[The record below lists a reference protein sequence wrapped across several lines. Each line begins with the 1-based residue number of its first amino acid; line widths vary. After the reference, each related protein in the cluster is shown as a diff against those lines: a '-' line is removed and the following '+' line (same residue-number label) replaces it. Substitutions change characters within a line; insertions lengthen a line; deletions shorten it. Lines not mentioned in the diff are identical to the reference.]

1 MHSPR
6 IAPVRPAARLGTVLG
21 LLCFAGLVPAQAQ
34 APEYSSRT
42 AVDTETF
49 IYSETVAIT
58 GIDNGA
64 AVVVNPA
71 NDTQYSIDRGRF
83 TNDAG
88 SIDAGQTLTLRH
100 VSGDGP
106 GQTVTSSVQVGDA
119 TATFISI
126 TAGVAPTPP
135 PGPVVRLNLE
145 AFGSGVDGH
154 SYTTAPDGLCTEDT
168 PNTAL
173 DCASNVPITVTAV
186 APDGSYFAGW
196 YDTPECAHD
205 GLDGLPYR
213 LTCTVT
219 LDEDQDEPRT
229 LLAAFAAEPAPTP
242 DNEADAPTCDNT
254 VSQHCFYP
262 FPSNVFTRAANAT
275 DPSSETGLQVNLVPA
290 GRFPTP
296 RPDDGTTGGGAQFDP
311 TQWNRN
317 DGFSLNPKINSFID
331 TDPGPAQ
338 VGADEDDLE
347 ATGVTHLADLSRSLE
362 PDATVLMINAT
373 PMIDAAGNPCVDGD
387 GCVDNP
393 AYLEQQLIWVEPEL
407 PKRELRDTNDN
418 GMLDTRQIP
427 DSERTLTIRVGKN
440 LNYRH
445 RYIVAVRN
453 FKRADRDPDDGSVVG
468 SSRVEADPL
477 FRIYRDNRELLPAFP
492 NMQAR
497 RAAMEDIF
505 AVLDEAGVAR
515 WQLNQAWDFTV
526 ASKENLHKRLLH
538 MRDDTLAQLD
548 AADPLGR
555 WGEGEGVPCYTIEEF
570 PNASDTGVPSG
581 PDDFDPPRPVSAPY
595 SESTCAPG
603 ELPADIPENPGFE
616 NNPNSQTQR
625 YVSGTVAVPCYMTG
639 NCAPGTELNYNP
651 ATGPGQHPVFG
662 DDLPDQIPGSIF
674 KANFQCRIPPS
685 ATAANPARVS
695 LYGHGLLGSLGEVR
709 NGSHVGRFSE
719 TYNVMFCAM
728 NWTGFA
734 TEDGGTAAQVGSD
747 VSAFSTFIDRQMQGH
762 IAWLVMQEALARPD
776 GLMAHPAFQDGD
788 GTTAGEPLYRLD
800 FNADGSGGIFYDG
813 NSQGG
818 IMPGAMLAIS
828 NRITRGVLG
837 VPGMNYSILLRRSSD
852 FQIENGFMP
861 DPSDPGDAVGAPTIN
876 FALQQNFPND
886 FDLSFIYSLS
896 TMIWERS
903 ENAGFAQHMG
913 PNPLREDLA
922 PKQYLLHVGYGDHQ
936 VAMWTADIIARSAD
950 MARMDPMVLDG
961 RYDIDHPTS
970 GTVYGEQRPYFGV
983 PIIEQYPHPGGALV
997 YWDDTLVDGV
1007 EQDPDDILTMDD
1019 FGVDT
1024 QIFYNAP
1031 QRTGR
1036 DPHEF
1041 PRRAPQGI
1049 LQKSLFLQSDV
1060 NGGGLFDTCAEALD
1074 TSDGQDGG
1082 PCLADDRTDRR

>member
-1 MHSPR
+1 M
-6 IAPVRPAARLGTVLG
+6 IAARRATAPLQR
-21 LLCFAGLVPAQAQ
+21 LLPIACLFVTQAVSAQAMVEF
-34 APEYSSRT
+34 APRT
-42 AVDTETF
+42 AVETTRF
-49 IYSETVAIT
+49 VYSQVATVT
-58 GIDNGA
+58 GLSGSASISVTGGRN
-64 AVVVNPA
+64 
-71 NDTQYSIDRGRF
+71 TQYSVDLGRF

-88 SIDAGQTLTLRH
+88 TLQNGQQLTIRH
-100 VSGDGP
+100 VSAAEP
-106 GQTVTSSVQVGDA
+106 GTLTTSTLLLGAQAVSFSSTTAGMVPPGEPVLLQIEQIGSGAGGGNFEVTPTDA
-119 TATFISI
+119 CEQLEANTAFACEAGRSI
-126 TAGVAPTPP
+126 TVNALAP
-135 PGPVVRLNLE
+135 
-145 AFGSGVDGH
+145 ADG
-154 SYTTAPDGLCTEDT
+154 
-168 PNTAL
+168 N
-173 DCASNVPITVTAV
+173 
-186 APDGSYFAGW
+186 YFAGW
-196 YDTPECAHD
+196 FAGDDCGHD
-205 GLDGLPYR
+205 GLDGGGGALPYR
-213 LTCTVT
+213 ATCALT
-219 LDEDQDEPRT
+219 LDAPRT
-229 LLAAFAAEPAPTP
+229 IQAAIAAEPEPTP
-242 DNEADAPTCDNT
+242 VNEADALTCDNT
-254 VSQHCFYP
+254 VSQHCFFP
-262 FPSNVFTRAANAT
+262 FPSNVFTRASTAT
-275 DPSSETGLQVNLVPA
+275 DPSSLTGLQVNLVPA

-296 RPDDGTTGGGAQFDP
+296 RPDDGSTGGGAQFDS

-338 VGADEDDLE
+338 VGADEDDLD
-347 ATGVTHLADLSRSLE
+347 ATGVTHLANLSTSLD
-362 PDATVLMINAT
+362 PDAPVLLINAT
-373 PMIDAAGNPCVDGD
+373 PMIDADGNPCDGGD
-387 GCVDNP
+387 GCTENP
-393 AYLEQQLIWVEPEL
+393 DYLAQQIIWVEPEL
-407 PKRELRDTNDN
+407 PKRELRDTNNN
-418 GMLDTRQIP
+418 GMFDTRQIP

-445 RYIVAVRN
+445 RYIAAVRN
-453 FKRADRDPDDGSVVG
+453 FKRADG
-468 SSRVEADPL
+468 SRVEADPL
-477 FRIYRDNRELLPAFP
+477 FRIYRDNRALLPTFP
-492 NMQAR
+492 NMEAR

-505 AVLDEAGVAR
+505 AVLAEAGVAR

-526 ASKENLHKRLLH
+526 VSKENLHKRLLH
-538 MRDDTLAQLD
+538 MRDDALAQLD

-555 WGEGEGVPCYTIEEF
+555 WGAGEGVPCYTIEVF
-570 PNASDTGVPSG
+570 PNLSDTGNAPQG
-581 PDDFDPPRPVSAPY
+581 TISAPY
-595 SESTCAPG
+595 AESTCEPG
-603 ELPADIPENPGFE
+603 ALPTAQLNNSGIEND
-616 NNPNSQTQR
+616 PNSQTQR
-625 YVSGTVAVPCYMTG
+625 YISGTVAVPCYMTG
-639 NCAPGTELNYNP
+639 ACAQGTELNYTP

-674 KANFQCRIPPS
+674 KANFQCRIPPT
-685 ATAANPARVS
+685 ATAENPARVS
-695 LYGHGLLGSLGEVR
+695 LYGHGLLGGLGEVR
-709 NGSHVGRFSE
+709 NGAHVGRFSE

-734 TEDGGTAAQVGSD
+734 TEDATTAAQVGAD

-762 IAWLVMQEALARPD
+762 IAWLVLQEALARPG

-788 GTTAGEPLYRLD
+788 GTTAGAPLYALNP
-800 FNADGSGGIFYDG
+800 NADGSGGIFYDG

-852 FQIENGFMP
+852 FQIENDFVP
-861 DPSDPGDAVGAPTIN
+861 DPSDPTDALGAPAIN
-876 FALQQNFPND
+876 FALQENFPND

-913 PNPLREDLA
+913 PNPLREDFA

-950 MARMDPMVLDG
+950 MQRMANMVLPG
-961 RYDIDHPTS
+961 RYDIDHATS
-970 GTVYGEQRPYFGV
+970 GTAYGEQLPYFDIPV
-983 PIIEQYPHPGGALV
+983 IQSYPHPGGALV
-997 YWDDTLVDGV
+997 YWDDTLAEGGIETAPNDVITIND
-1007 EQDPDDILTMDD
+1007 L
-1019 FGVDT
+1019 GVDT

-1082 PCLADDRTDRR
+1082 PCLANDRTDRR